1 MGSPARTFF
10 ICLLVLGALIGGLA
24 CGGSG
29 GKVSKSN
36 VDRLNAAN
44 KHILG
49 VEAEMEAAA
58 VACKQYLPFSDKGL
72 KCRGAHRREYYAGMK
87 SALATYN
94 QVASK
99 TTDGKCQKALR
110 QMALVLRVNTGGMG
124 GKTPEQAVAETK
136 LDDIVNPGII
146 EKTKKAVLP
155 ACDLS
160 ASES

>member
-1 MGSPARTFF
+1 MRSPARIFF
-10 ICLLVLGALIGGLA
+10 VCLLVLGALLGGLA

-29 GKVSKSN
+29 GTVSKSN

-49 VEAEMEAAA
+49 AGAEMEAAA

-72 KCRGAHRREYYAGMK
+72 KCRGAHHREYYVGMK
-87 SALATYN
+87 SAMAAYD

-110 QMALVLRVNTGGMG
+110 QMALVIRVNIVGLGGDY
-124 GKTPEQAVAETK
+124 PSV
-136 LDDIVNPGII
+136 I
-146 EKTKKAVLP
+146 EKTKKAVPP
-155 ACDLS
+155 ACDLKLVKTKLQGR
-160 ASES
+160 